1 MTRLDA
7 ETVLAAAAQWV
18 WVPDDA
24 VKTETD
30 DFLLIAYPSYYSSP
44 TQVPRTD
51 SGRSG
56 VELLAEVRARTAE
69 LGRGRVEWRV
79 DDRTRP
85 ADLEPALLAAGAV
98 VNEEL
103 LVLARP
109 LAGWEAPPTEV
120 DVRRVVDHETLEDW
134 HHVQTSVFGGTRPDD
149 SAFEVELER
158 GAAQVRSGTGMSV
171 VGYLD
176 GSPVGAA
183 GVSLVDGWAR
193 LWGGSTLPEARGRGV
208 YRAMTSARAAW
219 AREHGATSAL
229 VKGRVDTS
237 APILGHA
244 GFTAYGEERWYLLD
258 V

>member
-18 WVPDDA
+18 WVPDEA
-24 VKTETD
+24 VTTETD
-30 DFLLIAYPSYYSSP
+30 DFLLVAYPSYYSSP

-51 SGRSG
+51 SDRSG
-56 VELLAEVRARTAE
+56 AELLEEVRARTAE

-120 DVRRVVDHETLEDW
+120 DVRPVVDRATLEDW

-158 GAAQVRSGTGMSV
+158 GARQVRAGTGMSV

-193 LWGGSTLPEARGRGV
+193 LWGGSTLPRRG
-208 YRAMTSARAAW
+208 AA
-219 AREHGATSAL
+219 AST
-229 VKGRVDTS
+229 GR
-237 APILGHA
+237 
-244 GFTAYGEERWYLLD
+244 
-258 V
+258 